1 LKNLHSSAGT
11 SSGSSF
17 SASNLK
23 TTEAQLNMLLD
34 VHHLRRLS
42 TDTSFALVTTQHK
55 DPSIANNSDDFGDI
69 PGLNAAKLRMM
80 QTATSVSR
88 LPTPPPSA
96 PFCVPPIEGRSRSA
110 ALPLSP
116 AHPLAKLLQ
125 NKEGADSVS
134 HAPTAI
140 NRSTSIGISGESKA
154 PRGEDDLEQELLGR
168 YGRSYKELCYVKE
181 EIAKLMK
188 REEEI
193 NEERRRIR
201 NLLAPKIGPFEDE
214 EKVGDQH
221 LGINSNLKNAE
232 LEAMRTRLDEMHKE
246 CASERLARTAE
257 SQQLEEERKLRHE
270 ETRLLNEERKLRLE
284 ERKVL
289 DEERR
294 RRDEAENA
302 LADVKRECRQPFVVP
317 SLLDTF
323 VELSKLTTRGLKVS
337 VAPPAVTS
345 TSSFSEI
352 RGSQDRGA
360 HNLSRPITNNRY
372 RDIPTV
378 DDKGKTREQ
387 QRQARVKAE
396 PMTFSSPF

>member
-1 LKNLHSSAGT
+1 MQLRECASKNLHPSAPIEGGT
-11 SSGSSF
+11 SSGSSS
-17 SASNLK
+17 SASNLR
-23 TTEAQLNMLLD
+23 TTEAQINILLD
-34 VHHLRRLS
+34 FHNLRRLS
-42 TDTSFALVTTQHK
+42 ADTSSPLVTTQHK

-69 PGLNAAKLRMM
+69 PGLNVTKLRM
-80 QTATSVSR
+80 QTATSVGT

-96 PFCVPPIEGRSRSA
+96 PFFVPPIEGRSRSA
-110 ALPLSP
+110 ALPPS
-116 AHPLAKLLQ
+116 PLAKLLQ

-134 HAPTAI
+134 YAPTAM
-140 NRSTSIGISGESKA
+140 NRSTSIGIGGESKA
-154 PRGEDDLEQELLGR
+154 PRSEDDLEQELLGR

-201 NLLAPKIGPFEDE
+201 NLLTPKIGRFDDE
-214 EKVGDQH
+214 EGIGDQYPE
-221 LGINSNLKNAE
+221 INGNVKNAE

-246 CASERLARTAE
+246 CASERLARTTE
-257 SQQLEEERKLRHE
+257 SQKIEEERKLWQE

-284 ERKVL
+284 ERKIL

-302 LADVKRECRQPFVVP
+302 LADVRRECRQPFVVP

-337 VAPPAVTS
+337 AAPLAAAS
-345 TSSFSEI
+345 TSSFSESW
-352 RGSQDRGA
+352 GSQDRGA
-360 HNLSRPITNNRY
+360 HNFSRPITNNRY

-378 DDKGKTREQ
+378 DDKDKTREQ
-387 QRQARVKAE
+387 ARIKAE
-396 PMTFSSPF
+396 TMIF